1 MQAFA
6 TAPLPSSVQSEQGDK
21 LQLPVPPSILACRSL
36 HTLDS
41 WRRLT
46 TNPEVWMSREVRE
59 VTKIL
64 VKLIEKAEFWKG
76 STSEANLGRL
86 GQVDV

>member
-6 TAPLPSSVQSEQGDK
+6 TAPLPSSVHSELGDK
-21 LQLPVPPSILACRSL
+21 LQLPVPPSILTCRSL

-46 TNPEVWMSREVRE
+46 TNTEVWMSREVKE
-59 VTKIL
+59 APKIL
-64 VKLIEKAEFWKG
+64 AMLIERAEFWQG
-76 STSEANLGRL
+76 STY
-86 GQVDV
+86 DVSL

>member
-6 TAPLPSSVQSEQGDK
+6 TAPLPSSVHSELGDK
-21 LQLPVPPSILACRSL
+21 LQLPVSPSILTCRSL
-36 HTLDS
+36 RTLES

-46 TNPEVWMSREVRE
+46 TNSEVWMSREVRE

-76 STSEANLGRL
+76 STSEANR
-86 GQVDV
+86 